1 MSEKGKNASAPE
13 NKELL
18 NELSKK
24 FKGLFEYD
32 DNDKNDNRH
41 GSLFHKSDEGNDKT
55 NETNT

>member
-32 DNDKNDNRH
+32 DNDKI
-41 GSLFHKSDEGNDKT
+41 HKSDEGNDKT